1 MKDKLKQIQQ
11 KALSAFQDAR
21 EIKDV
26 DDLKVKFLGK
36 KGELTAILKEMGKLS
51 AEERPVIGQMANE
64 VRQSIEKML
73 EESKKRLEAAELA
86 HRLEAEKIDVT
97 MPGKERPEGHKHP
110 MSIVIDEICD
120 IFKGMG
126 YEVADGPEVEKDYYN
141 FEALNIPANHPAK
154 DEQDTFYINKD
165 IVLRTQTSPVQAR
178 VMEQGKLPIRM
189 LSPGRV
195 YRSDEVDAT
204 HSPSFHQIEGL
215 VVDEGITMGDLK
227 GALETLIKRLY
238 GEDAVVRFRP
248 HHFPFTEPSCEVDM
262 QCFKCHGTGETAGQV
277 CSTCHGEGW
286 IELLGAGM
294 VHPKVLEGCGI
305 DPKKYSGFAFGIGL
319 ERMAMGRLR
328 INDLRLIFDNDV
340 RFLSQF

>member
-154 DEQDTFYINKD
+154 DEQDTFYINGD
-165 IVLRTQTSPVQAR
+165 ILLRTQTSPVQVRTMLGRKPPLAI
-178 VMEQGKLPIRM
+178 VAPGK
-189 LSPGRV
+189 V
-195 YRSDEVDAT
+195 YRRDSDLT
-204 HSPSFHQIEGL
+204 HTPMFHQVEGL
-215 VVDEGITMGDLK
+215 VVGQNISMAHLRG
-227 GALETLIKRLY
+227 TLTAFVRSVF
-238 GEDAVVRFRP
+238 GGHTEVRFRP
-248 HHFPFTEPSCEVDM
+248 SFFPFTEPSAEVDISCCM
-262 QCFKCHGTGETAGQV
+262 CGGKGHINGEPCRVCKTTGWVE
-277 CSTCHGEGW
+277 
-286 IELLGAGM
+286 ILGCGM
-294 VHPKVLEGCGI
+294 V
-305 DPKKYSGFAFGIGL
+305 DPAVFASVGYPADVSGFAFGLGV
-319 ERMAMGRLR
+319 ERVAMLK
-328 INDLRLIFDNDV
+328 
-340 RFLSQF
+340 

>member
-154 DEQDTFYINKD
+154 DEQDTFYINGD
-165 IVLRTQTSPVQAR
+165 ILLRTQTSPVQVR
-178 VMEQGKLPIRM
+178 TMEKGKLPIRM
-189 LSPGRV
+189 VCPGAV

-204 HSPSFHQIEGL
+204 HSPVFHQLEGM
-215 VVDEGITMGDLK
+215 VIDKNVTMGDLK
-227 GALETLIKRLY
+227 GALAVFAKELF
-238 GEDAVVRFRP
+238 GEDTKVRFRP
-248 HHFPFTEPSCEVDM
+248 HHFPYTEPSAEMDM
-262 QCFKCHGTGETAGQV
+262 SCFKCGGKG
-277 CSTCHGEGW
+277 CSMCKGEGW
-286 IELLGAGM
+286 IEILGCGM
-294 VHPKVLEGCGI
+294 VHPQVLENCGI
-305 DPKKYSGFAFGIGL
+305 DPEKYSGFAFGMGL
-319 ERMAMGRLR
+319 ERMAMGRMK
-328 INDLRLIFDNDV
+328 INDLRLIFDNDI
-340 RFLSQF
+340 RFLNQF

>member
-141 FEALNIPANHPAK
+141 FESLNIPANHPAK
-154 DEQDTFYINKD
+154 DEQDT
-165 IVLRTQTSPVQAR
+165 
-178 VMEQGKLPIRM
+178 
-189 LSPGRV
+189 
-195 YRSDEVDAT
+195 
-204 HSPSFHQIEGL
+204 
-215 VVDEGITMGDLK
+215 
-227 GALETLIKRLY
+227 
-238 GEDAVVRFRP
+238 
-248 HHFPFTEPSCEVDM
+248 
-262 QCFKCHGTGETAGQV
+262 
-277 CSTCHGEGW
+277 
-286 IELLGAGM
+286 
-294 VHPKVLEGCGI
+294 
-305 DPKKYSGFAFGIGL
+305 
-319 ERMAMGRLR
+319 
-328 INDLRLIFDNDV
+328 
-340 RFLSQF
+340 